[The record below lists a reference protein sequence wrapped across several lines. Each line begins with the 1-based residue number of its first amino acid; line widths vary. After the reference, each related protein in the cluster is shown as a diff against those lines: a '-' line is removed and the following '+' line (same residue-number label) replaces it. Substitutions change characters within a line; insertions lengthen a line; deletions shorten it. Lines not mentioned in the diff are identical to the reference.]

1 MQVDRVKEIADR
13 IIPGPPGCVILHG
26 NSALA
31 LYRGGFTDTD
41 IVASAV
47 ANISG
52 KTGRSADE
60 ARASLESFSPMQRLI
75 RPDEVAALVNY
86 LCSDAAA
93 AINGAALPLDG
104 GETA

>member
-1 MQVDRVKEIADR
+1 MQEAVHV
-13 IIPGPPGCVILHG
+13 C
-26 NSALA
+26 
-31 LYRGGFTDTD
+31 

-60 ARASLESFSPMQRLI
+60 ARKSLESFSPMQRLI